1 MNTAVL
7 QSRVVG
13 HTAHVNNVVLKSKV
27 EVPPSQCEQ
36 CTISKRVVL
45 VWHSVVLQRTVM
57 VPESV
62 WTLL

>member
-13 HTAHVNNVVLKSKV
+13 HTAHVNNVVSKSKV

-45 VWHSVVLQRTVM
+45 VWHSVVLQRTV
-57 VPESV
+57 
-62 WTLL
+62 